1 MYSINRKEEFYG
13 LSSVIENLMNHV
25 EIMKNDIKNIN
36 NCSYKNTFKIPG
48 NKTYECL
55 ENINMELEKNLENLK
70 ELLEPF
76 LLFVIGSGNYGKST
90 VINAL
95 VEEDLVKT
103 KDLPN
108 TWKLDLFCKSKIEKI
123 VITYANKVD
132 IEMTLEEGINYLDKE
147 EEKFNKSRKK
157 ISRALKEYKDN
168 NKASISDLK
177 EYKKILKEKYLYI
190 SDIVEVKYY
199 FNKNGILKDFI
210 IVDTPGLNQILSKS
224 ILNSI
229 EDYYQKS
236 DGIIWLI
243 DAQNIISKMSNK
255 FIKDI
260 NKLNKIHDIKKNMI
274 LVVNKMDIIENNGEN
289 NVTKVKEKVNEI
301 YRDMFD
307 DIVFISAKEAVKGRN
322 IKNENLINKS
332 KINNLINS
340 INKNFKKNSE
350 INQVESKKKNL
361 SLMSDQI
368 IKTIDIYKREL
379 YKDISKYNKSKF
391 ELNEKVN
398 HSKEYV
404 QNLLLDMKNIS
415 YYKEININYLEKQL
429 KEIEMICNNELNK
442 LYKNFYNISNFTN
455 QLENDYSSIN
465 VHLTKNKNLIV
476 DYSLIKSLKNL
487 YKNESPR
494 ERLLKSMNT
503 RRSNNSKIL
512 YDNELA
518 IKNEIQTKIN
528 TLIKE
533 SINEVNEKFS
543 QIETI
548 IADTRESSFKRKYI
562 DYRNI
567 KEHIKNLDMIYSILE
582 SLR

>member
-1 MYSINRKEEFYG
+1 
-13 LSSVIENLMNHV
+13 MNHV

-55 ENINMELEKNLENLK
+55 ENINMEFEKNLENLK

-103 KDLPN
+103 NDLPN

-123 VITYANKVD
+123 VITYANKED
-132 IEMTLEEGINYLDKE
+132 IEMTLEDGINYLDKE

-442 LYKNFYNISNFTN
+442 LYKSFYNISKFTN
-455 QLENDYSSIN
+455 QLENDYLSIN

-518 IKNEIQTKIN
+518 IKN
-528 TLIKE
+528 
-533 SINEVNEKFS
+533 
-543 QIETI
+543 
-548 IADTRESSFKRKYI
+548 
-562 DYRNI
+562 
-567 KEHIKNLDMIYSILE
+567 
-582 SLR
+582 

>member
-1 MYSINRKEEFYG
+1 MYSINRKEEFYR

-55 ENINMELEKNLENLK
+55 ENINMEFEKNLENLK

-103 KDLPN
+103 NDLPN

-123 VITYANKVD
+123 VITYANKED
-132 IEMTLEEGINYLDKE
+132 IEMTLEDGINYLDRE

-404 QNLLLDMKNIS
+404 QNLLLGMKNTS
-415 YYKEININYLEKQL
+415 YYKEININYLDKRL
-429 KEIEMICNNELNK
+429 KEIEAICNNELSK

-455 QLENDYSSIN
+455 QLENDYLSIN

-487 YKNESPR
+487 YKGEPPR

-503 RRSNNSKIL
+503 RRSNNSNVL

-518 IKNEIQTKIN
+518 IKNKIQTKLN

-543 QIETI
+543 QVETMIE
-548 IADTRESSFKRKYI
+548 DTRESSFKKKYM

-567 KEHIKNLDMIYSILE
+567 KEHIKNLDMIYNILE

>member
-13 LSSVIENLMNHV
+13 LSSVIENLINHV
-25 EIMKNDIKNIN
+25 EIMKNDIKYTN
-36 NCSYKNTFKIPG
+36 NCSYKNIFKIPG

-503 RRSNNSKIL
+503 RRSNNSKVL
-512 YDNELA
+512 YDNELS

-562 DYRNI
+562 DYRYI

>member
-1 MYSINRKEEFYG
+1 MYSINRKEEFYR

-55 ENINMELEKNLENLK
+55 ENINMEFEKNLENLK

-103 KDLPN
+103 NDLPN

-123 VITYANKVD
+123 VITYANKED
-132 IEMTLEEGINYLDKE
+132 IEMTLEDGINYLDKE

-442 LYKNFYNISNFTN
+442 LYKSFYNISKFTN
-455 QLENDYSSIN
+455 HLENDYLSIN

-528 TLIKE
+528 SLIKE

-548 IADTRESSFKRKYI
+548 IADIRESSFKRKYI

>member
-1 MYSINRKEEFYG
+1 MYSINRKEEFYR

-55 ENINMELEKNLENLK
+55 ENINMEFEKNLENLK

-103 KDLPN
+103 NDLPN

-123 VITYANKVD
+123 VITYANKED
-132 IEMTLEEGINYLDKE
+132 IEMTLEDGINYLDKE

-243 DAQNIISKMSNK
+243 DAQNIISKMSSK

-442 LYKNFYNISNFTN
+442 LYKSFYNISKFTN
-455 QLENDYSSIN
+455 QLENDYLSIN

-528 TLIKE
+528 SLIKE

-548 IADTRESSFKRKYI
+548 IADIRESSFKRKYI

>member
-1 MYSINRKEEFYG
+1 MYSINRKEEFYR

-123 VITYANKVD
+123 VITYANKED

-289 NVTKVKEKVNEI
+289 NVTKVKAKVNEI

-340 INKNFKKNSE
+340 INKNFKKSSE

-455 QLENDYSSIN
+455 QLENDYLSIN

-562 DYRNI
+562 DYRYI

>member
-1 MYSINRKEEFYG
+1 MYSINRKEEFYR

-55 ENINMELEKNLENLK
+55 ENINMEFEKNLENLK

-103 KDLPN
+103 NDLPN

-123 VITYANKVD
+123 VITYANKED
-132 IEMTLEEGINYLDKE
+132 IEMTLEDGINYLDKE

-442 LYKNFYNISNFTN
+442 LYKSFYNISKFTN
-455 QLENDYSSIN
+455 QLENDYLSIN

-476 DYSLIKSLKNL
+476 DYSLIKSLENL

-528 TLIKE
+528 SLIKE

-548 IADTRESSFKRKYI
+548 IADIRESSFKRKYI

>member
-1 MYSINRKEEFYG
+1 MYSINRKEEFYR

-55 ENINMELEKNLENLK
+55 ENINMEFEKNLENLK

-103 KDLPN
+103 NDLPN

-123 VITYANKVD
+123 VITYANKED
-132 IEMTLEEGINYLDKE
+132 IEMTLEDGINYLDKE

-442 LYKNFYNISNFTN
+442 LYKSFYNISKFTN
-455 QLENDYSSIN
+455 QLENDYLSIN

-528 TLIKE
+528 SLIKE

-548 IADTRESSFKRKYI
+548 IADIRESSFKRKYI

-567 KEHIKNLDMIYSILE
+567 KEHIKNLDVIYNILE

>member
-13 LSSVIENLMNHV
+13 LSSVIENLINHV
-25 EIMKNDIKNIN
+25 EIMKNDIKYTN
-36 NCSYKNTFKIPG
+36 NCSYKNIFKIPG

-562 DYRNI
+562 DYRYI

>member
-1 MYSINRKEEFYG
+1 MYSINRKEEFYR

-55 ENINMELEKNLENLK
+55 ENINMEFEKNLENLK

-123 VITYANKVD
+123 VITYANKED

-168 NKASISDLK
+168 NKASVSDLK

-289 NVTKVKEKVNEI
+289 NVTKVKAKVNEI

-442 LYKNFYNISNFTN
+442 LYKSFYNISNFTN
-455 QLENDYSSIN
+455 QLENDYLSIN

-528 TLIKE
+528 SLIKE

-567 KEHIKNLDMIYSILE
+567 KEHIKNLDVIYSILE

>member
-1 MYSINRKEEFYG
+1 MYSINRKEEFYR

-76 LLFVIGSGNYGKST
+76 LLFVIGAGNYGKST

-123 VITYANKVD
+123 VITYANKED
-132 IEMTLEEGINYLDKE
+132 IEMTLEDGINYLDKE

-442 LYKNFYNISNFTN
+442 LYKSFYNISKFTN
-455 QLENDYSSIN
+455 QLENDYLSIN

-528 TLIKE
+528 SLIKE

>member
-1 MYSINRKEEFYG
+1 MYSINRKEEFYR

-76 LLFVIGSGNYGKST
+76 SLFVIGSGNYGKST

-123 VITYANKVD
+123 VITYANKED

-168 NKASISDLK
+168 NKASVSDLK

-404 QNLLLDMKNIS
+404 QNLLLDMKNTS

-442 LYKNFYNISNFTN
+442 LYKSFYNISNFTN
-455 QLENDYSSIN
+455 QLENDYLSIN

-494 ERLLKSMNT
+494 KRLLKSMNT
-503 RRSNNSKIL
+503 RRSNNSKVL
-512 YDNELA
+512 YDNELS

-543 QIETI
+543 QIETMI
-548 IADTRESSFKRKYI
+548 SDTRESSFKRKYI

>member
-1 MYSINRKEEFYG
+1 MYSINRKEEFYR

-55 ENINMELEKNLENLK
+55 ENINMEFEKNLENLK

-103 KDLPN
+103 NDLPN

-123 VITYANKVD
+123 VITYANKED
-132 IEMTLEEGINYLDKE
+132 IEMTLEDGINYLDKE

-340 INKNFKKNSE
+340 INKNFKKNLE

-442 LYKNFYNISNFTN
+442 LYKSFYNISKFTN
-455 QLENDYSSIN
+455 QLENDYLSIN

-528 TLIKE
+528 SLIKE

-548 IADTRESSFKRKYI
+548 IADIRESSFKRKYI

>member
-1 MYSINRKEEFYG
+1 MYSINRKEEFYR

-123 VITYANKVD
+123 VITYANKED
-132 IEMTLEEGINYLDKE
+132 IEMTLEDGINYLDKE

-307 DIVFISAKEAVKGRN
+307 DIVFISAKEAVKGRK

-332 KINNLINS
+332 KINNLVNS

-368 IKTIDIYKREL
+368 IKTMDIYKREL

-404 QNLLLDMKNIS
+404 QNLLLGMKNTS
-415 YYKEININYLEKQL
+415 YYKEININYLDKRL
-429 KEIEMICNNELNK
+429 KEIEAICNNELSK

-455 QLENDYSSIN
+455 QLENDYLSIN

-487 YKNESPR
+487 YKDEPPR

-503 RRSNNSKIL
+503 RRSNNSNVL

-518 IKNEIQTKIN
+518 IKNKIQTKLN

-543 QIETI
+543 QIETMI
-548 IADTRESSFKRKYI
+548 EDTRESSFKKKYM

-567 KEHIKNLDMIYSILE
+567 KEHIKNLDMIYNILE

>member
-1 MYSINRKEEFYG
+1 MYSINRKEEFYR

-123 VITYANKVD
+123 VITYANKED

-442 LYKNFYNISNFTN
+442 LYKSFYNISKFTN
-455 QLENDYSSIN
+455 QLENDYLSIN

-528 TLIKE
+528 SLIKE

>member
-1 MYSINRKEEFYG
+1 MYSINRKEEFYR

-55 ENINMELEKNLENLK
+55 ENINMEFEKNLENLK

-103 KDLPN
+103 NDLPN

-123 VITYANKVD
+123 VITYANKED
-132 IEMTLEEGINYLDKE
+132 IEMTLEDGINYLDKE

-442 LYKNFYNISNFTN
+442 LYKSFYNISKFTN
-455 QLENDYSSIN
+455 QLENDYLSIN

-528 TLIKE
+528 SLIKE

>member
-1 MYSINRKEEFYG
+1 MYSINRKEEFYR

-55 ENINMELEKNLENLK
+55 ENINMEFEKNLENLK

-103 KDLPN
+103 NDLPN

-123 VITYANKVD
+123 VITYANKED
-132 IEMTLEEGINYLDKE
+132 IEMTLEDGINYLDKE

-442 LYKNFYNISNFTN
+442 LYKSFYNISKFTN
-455 QLENDYSSIN
+455 QLENDYLSIN

-528 TLIKE
+528 SLIKE

-548 IADTRESSFKRKYI
+548 IADIRESSFKRKYI

>member
-1 MYSINRKEEFYG
+1 MYSINRKEEFYR

-55 ENINMELEKNLENLK
+55 ENINMEFEKNLENLK

-103 KDLPN
+103 NDLPN

-123 VITYANKVD
+123 VITYANKED
-132 IEMTLEEGINYLDKE
+132 IEMTLEDGINYLDKE

-442 LYKNFYNISNFTN
+442 LYKSFYNISKFTN
-455 QLENDYSSIN
+455 QLENDYLSIN

-494 ERLLKSMNT
+494 KRLLKSMNT

-528 TLIKE
+528 SLIKE

-548 IADTRESSFKRKYI
+548 IADIRESSFKRKYI

>member
-1 MYSINRKEEFYG
+1 MYSINRKEEFYR

-55 ENINMELEKNLENLK
+55 ENINMEFEKNLENLK

-103 KDLPN
+103 NDLPN

-123 VITYANKVD
+123 VITYANKED
-132 IEMTLEEGINYLDKE
+132 IEMTLEDGINYLDKE

-274 LVVNKMDIIENNGEN
+274 LVVNKIDIIENNGEN

-307 DIVFISAKEAVKGRN
+307 DIVFISAKEAVKGRK

-332 KINNLINS
+332 KINNLVNS

-368 IKTIDIYKREL
+368 IKTMDIYKREL

-404 QNLLLDMKNIS
+404 QNLLLGMKNTS
-415 YYKEININYLEKQL
+415 YYKEININYLDKRL
-429 KEIEMICNNELNK
+429 KEIEAICNNELSK

-455 QLENDYSSIN
+455 QLENDYLSIN

-487 YKNESPR
+487 YKDEPPR

-503 RRSNNSKIL
+503 RRSNNSNVL

-518 IKNEIQTKIN
+518 IKNKIQTKLN

-543 QIETI
+543 QIETMI
-548 IADTRESSFKRKYI
+548 EDTRESSFKKKYM

-567 KEHIKNLDMIYSILE
+567 KEHIKNLDMIYNILE

>member
-1 MYSINRKEEFYG
+1 MYSINRKEEFYR

-55 ENINMELEKNLENLK
+55 ENINMEFEKNLENLK

-103 KDLPN
+103 NDLPN

-123 VITYANKVD
+123 VITYANKED
-132 IEMTLEEGINYLDKE
+132 IEMTLEDGINYLDKE

-415 YYKEININYLEKQL
+415 YYKEININYLEKRL

-442 LYKNFYNISNFTN
+442 LYKSFYNISKFTN
-455 QLENDYSSIN
+455 QLENDYLSIN

-528 TLIKE
+528 SLIKE

-548 IADTRESSFKRKYI
+548 IADIRESSFKRKYI

>member
-1 MYSINRKEEFYG
+1 M
-13 LSSVIENLMNHV
+13 
-25 EIMKNDIKNIN
+25 EI
-36 NCSYKNTFKIPG
+36 SY
-48 NKTYECL
+48 
-55 ENINMELEKNLENLK
+55 
-70 ELLEPF
+70 
-76 LLFVIGSGNYGKST
+76 

-103 KDLPN
+103 NDLPN

-123 VITYANKVD
+123 VITYANKED
-132 IEMTLEEGINYLDKE
+132 IEMTLEDGINYLDKE

-429 KEIEMICNNELNK
+429 KEIEM
-442 LYKNFYNISNFTN
+442 
-455 QLENDYSSIN
+455 
-465 VHLTKNKNLIV
+465 NL
-476 DYSLIKSLKNL
+476 
-487 YKNESPR
+487 
-494 ERLLKSMNT
+494 
-503 RRSNNSKIL
+503 
-512 YDNELA
+512 
-518 IKNEIQTKIN
+518 
-528 TLIKE
+528 
-533 SINEVNEKFS
+533 
-543 QIETI
+543 
-548 IADTRESSFKRKYI
+548 
-562 DYRNI
+562 
-567 KEHIKNLDMIYSILE
+567 
-582 SLR
+582 

>member
-1 MYSINRKEEFYG
+1 MYSINRKEEFYR

-55 ENINMELEKNLENLK
+55 ENINMEFEKNLENLK

-103 KDLPN
+103 NDLPN

-123 VITYANKVD
+123 VITYANKED

-442 LYKNFYNISNFTN
+442 LYKSFYNISKFTN
-455 QLENDYSSIN
+455 QLENDYLSIN

-528 TLIKE
+528 SLIKE

>member
-1 MYSINRKEEFYG
+1 MYSINRKEEFYR

-123 VITYANKVD
+123 VITYANKED

-168 NKASISDLK
+168 NKASVSDLK

-289 NVTKVKEKVNEI
+289 NVTKVKAKVNEI

-404 QNLLLDMKNIS
+404 QNLLLDMKNTS

-455 QLENDYSSIN
+455 QLENDYLSIN

-494 ERLLKSMNT
+494 KRLLKSMNT
-503 RRSNNSKIL
+503 RRSNNSKVL
-512 YDNELA
+512 YDNELS

-543 QIETI
+543 QIETMI
-548 IADTRESSFKRKYI
+548 SDTRESSFKRKYI

-567 KEHIKNLDMIYSILE
+567 KEHIKNLDVIYNILE

>member
-1 MYSINRKEEFYG
+1 MYSINRKEEFYR

-123 VITYANKVD
+123 VITYANKED

-307 DIVFISAKEAVKGRN
+307 DIVFISAKEAVKGRK

-442 LYKNFYNISNFTN
+442 LYKSFYNISKFTN
-455 QLENDYSSIN
+455 QLENDYLSIN

-528 TLIKE
+528 SLIKE

>member
-1 MYSINRKEEFYG
+1 MYSINRKEEFYR

-123 VITYANKVD
+123 VITYANKED

-168 NKASISDLK
+168 NKASVSDLK

-289 NVTKVKEKVNEI
+289 NVTKVKAKVNEI

-340 INKNFKKNSE
+340 INKNFKKSSE

-404 QNLLLDMKNIS
+404 QNLLLDMKNTS

-442 LYKNFYNISNFTN
+442 LYKSFYNISNFTN
-455 QLENDYSSIN
+455 QLENDYLSIN

-494 ERLLKSMNT
+494 KRLLKSMNT
-503 RRSNNSKIL
+503 RRSNNSKVL
-512 YDNELA
+512 YDNELS

-543 QIETI
+543 QIETMI
-548 IADTRESSFKRKYI
+548 SDTRESSFKRKYI

-567 KEHIKNLDMIYSILE
+567 KEHIKNLDVIYNILE

>member
-1 MYSINRKEEFYG
+1 MYSINRKEEFYR

-55 ENINMELEKNLENLK
+55 ENINMEFEKNLENLK

-103 KDLPN
+103 NDLPN

-123 VITYANKVD
+123 VITYANKED
-132 IEMTLEEGINYLDKE
+132 IEMTLEDGIDYLDKE

-442 LYKNFYNISNFTN
+442 LYKSFYNISKFTN
-455 QLENDYSSIN
+455 QLENDYLSIN

-528 TLIKE
+528 SLIKE

-548 IADTRESSFKRKYI
+548 IADIRESSFKRKYI

>member
-1 MYSINRKEEFYG
+1 MYSINRKEEFYR

-55 ENINMELEKNLENLK
+55 ENINMEFEKNLENLK

-103 KDLPN
+103 NDLPN

-123 VITYANKVD
+123 VITYANKED
-132 IEMTLEEGINYLDKE
+132 IEMTLEDGINYLDKE

-442 LYKNFYNISNFTN
+442 LYKSFYNISKFTN
-455 QLENDYSSIN
+455 QLENDYLFIN

-528 TLIKE
+528 SLIKE